1 MSTKIFTKGD
11 ERVVVASDVFLS
23 DWPEYT
29 EEILTGDDAKAF
41 RNKLLQ
47 ESDWTQVP
55 DAPVNKYEWRSY
67 RQILRDMP
75 SQDGFT
81 AECTWPTKPE

>member
-11 ERVVVASDVFLS
+11 ERVVVLADADLA
-23 DWPEYT
+23 DWPGYT
-29 EEILTGDDAKAF
+29 EEILTGDDARAF

-47 ESDWTQVP
+47 ESDWTQVS
-55 DAPVNKYEWRSY
+55 DAPVNKYEWLSY

-75 SQDGFT
+75 GQDGFT
-81 AECTWPTKPE
+81 AECTWPIKPE